1 MTEAVTIRAARAED
15 HERWRRLWR
24 GYCDAL
30 GGVVP
35 DTVTDGVW
43 RRILA
48 PEEPIFCL
56 VASLPGTPIIGIAN
70 YVLHSNTWSLQM
82 VCYLEDLFVAPE
94 ARGSGAARA
103 LIEGLVTLGKTQNW
117 RRVYWHTHD
126 NNYRA
131 RTLYDRVTPRTDYV
145 RYDITL

>member
-15 HERWRRLWR
+15 HERWRLLWR

-30 GGVVP
+30 DGVVP
-35 DTVTDGVW
+35 DAVTDGVW

-48 PEEPIFCL
+48 SEEPIFCL
-56 VASLPGTPIIGIAN
+56 VASLPGTPVVGIAN
-70 YVLHSNTWSLQM
+70 YVLHPHTWSLQTI
-82 VCYLEDLFVAPE
+82 CYLEDLFVAPE

-103 LIEGLVTLGKTQNW
+103 LIDGLVALGKTQNW